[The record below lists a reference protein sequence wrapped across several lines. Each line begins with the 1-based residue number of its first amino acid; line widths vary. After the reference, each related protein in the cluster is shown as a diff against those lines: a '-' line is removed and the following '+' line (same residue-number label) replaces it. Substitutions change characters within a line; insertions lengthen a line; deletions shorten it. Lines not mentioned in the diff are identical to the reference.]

1 MKATKHVNN
10 ANRLPPKLNSGTTV
24 SVFCGLHPPESPVLG
39 QTVGVGDGIKVG
51 DTEGAEENVLKL

>member
-1 MKATKHVNN
+1 MKARKHVNN
-10 ANRLPPKLNSGTTV
+10 ASRLPPKLNSGTTV
-24 SVFCGLHPPESPVLG
+24 SVLCGLPSESPVLG